1 MDDKLLAVCYI
12 STFWYVLF
20 SSDLQRKPEFF
31 LITCFQHM
39 PQNRVSLSKVATCC
53 ALLQLLYLLTKSCL
67 STVPYK
73 WISSSTGNIF
83 YPHNIRH
90 FNTLLMVSASLL
102 CGNNQSMIILPYSD
116 IITLFC
122 NLNITSADST
132 CKLSMTACSWCFLNK
147 SKII

>member
-1 MDDKLLAVCYI
+1 MLHLHILICPILIWPAEKARIFPDNML
-12 STFWYVLF
+12 ST
-20 SSDLQRKPEFF
+20 
-31 LITCFQHM
+31 HM

-122 NLNITSADST
+122 NLNITWADST